1 MLQDVDT
8 GRLLWAMFGL
18 LSIFGG
24 LVAAIVRWSIRQF
37 EARLAAT
44 HKAQADQVGILGKQ
58 LEEYGRKREETIGK
72 FRDRFTEFDRSQRE
86 QERALMALKVE
97 LAHDYVRREDFVR
110 NQTVIEAKIDGLA
123 SKLEVYQLRGGA
135 KND

>member
-1 MLQDVDT
+1 MPPEIDI
-8 GRLLWAMFGL
+8 GRLIWVIVGL
-18 LSIFGG
+18 LTAFGG
-24 LVAAIVRWSIRQF
+24 GLAALVRWSIRQF

-44 HKAQADQVGILGKQ
+44 HKAQGEQTVLLGKQ
-58 LEEYGRKREETIGK
+58 IEELGRKREELAGKMRERIGGVEDRQ
-72 FRDRFTEFDRSQRE
+72 RD
-86 QERALMALKVE
+86 QEREFMELKLE

-135 KND
+135 KHD

>member
-1 MLQDVDT
+1 MLHDVDT
-8 GRLLWAMFGL
+8 GRLIWAMFGL
-18 LSIFGG
+18 LSVFGG
-24 LVAAIVRWSIRQF
+24 LVAAVVRWSIRQF

-44 HKAQADQVGILGKQ
+44 HKAQADQVVLLGKQ
-58 LEEYGRKREETIGK
+58 LEEHGKKREETIGK
-72 FRDRFTEFDRSQRE
+72 FKDRFNELDGNQRE
-86 QERALMALKVE
+86 QERALMALRLE

-123 SKLEVYQLRGGA
+123 SKLEVYQLRGGV